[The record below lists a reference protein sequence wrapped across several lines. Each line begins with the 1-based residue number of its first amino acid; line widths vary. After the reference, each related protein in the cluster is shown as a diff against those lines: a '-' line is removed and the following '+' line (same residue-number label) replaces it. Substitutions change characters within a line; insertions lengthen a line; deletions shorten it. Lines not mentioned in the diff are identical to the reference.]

1 MSEDNRPVLTL
12 KRKTS
17 AAASTPETECV
28 SQPVMSRRKK
38 VVTVAEPPA
47 WKLKKAQL
55 EQAKREEDARAAAE
69 KAARRLSSR
78 RVKAVKPPPPPP
90 PPPRYLKLISPE
102 LAIRTLRAF
111 WPQLFE
117 GDRPHLL
124 AMGMRDDLFADIE
137 RQALPLS
144 HKQVIKCLKSLTRS
158 ECYLSQMQAGASRY
172 DLNGNVVAT
181 VTQEEAL
188 YAKERIVRER
198 LRAERMERAAAQ
210 TAGEESTH
218 A

>member
-12 KRKTS
+12 KRKAS
-17 AAASTPETECV
+17 AAASSPETESA

-38 VVTVAEPPA
+38 VVTVVEPPA
-47 WKLKKAQL
+47 WKIKKAQL
-55 EQAKREEDARAAAE
+55 EQVKREEDARAAAD

-78 RVKAVKPPPPPP
+78 RQKAVKPIP

-181 VTQEEAL
+181 VTQEEEL
-188 YAKERIVRER
+188 YAKERIVLER

-210 TAGEESTH
+210 TAEQENTH

>member
-12 KRKTS
+12 KRKTP
-17 AAASTPETECV
+17 AASASETDSA

-47 WKLKKAQL
+47 WKVKKEKL
-55 EQAKREEDARAAAE
+55 EQVKREAEAKAAAE
-69 KAARRLSSR
+69 KAARRQSSR
-78 RVKAVKPPPPPP
+78 RQKAIKPPPPPP

-124 AMGMRDDLFADIE
+124 AVGTRDDLYEDIE
-137 RQALPLS
+137 RQGLPLS

-181 VTQEEAL
+181 VTLEEEN
-188 YAKERIVRER
+188 YAKERIEHER
-198 LRAERMERAAAQ
+198 RRAERMKRAAAQ
-210 TAGEESTH
+210 SDEKGEGNG
-218 A
+218 

>member
-12 KRKTS
+12 KRKTP
-17 AAASTPETECV
+17 AAASAPEPENV

-38 VVTVAEPPA
+38 VVTVVEPPA
-47 WKLKKAQL
+47 WKVKKAKL
-55 EQAKREEDARAAAE
+55 EQAKREEDAKAAAD

-78 RVKAVKPPPPPP
+78 RVKAVKPP

-124 AMGMRDDLFADIE
+124 ALGTRDDLFADIE
-137 RQALPLS
+137 RQAFPLS

-181 VTQEEAL
+181 VTQEEER
-188 YAKERIVRER
+188 YAKERIVQER
-198 LRAERMERAAAQ
+198 LRAERIQRHLKDN
-210 TAGEESTH
+210 TSL
-218 A
+218 